1 MRTRFWLLLCLLLPA
16 AAEAWGDEGH
26 EVIGLIA
33 EHFLTPSVR
42 LKVNALLATDTSHLT
57 ADTSLASETTWA
69 DRFRDSDRNSG
80 GARYR
85 ATREWHYVDIKIR
98 DGDLDAACFGSARL
112 PRDRP
117 ASAAPA
123 HRCIVDQIA
132 AFSDELASPATP
144 AGERLVALQFL
155 LHFVGDLHQP
165 LHASD
170 DQDRGGNDKH
180 VVAAGFAPGTL
191 HQYWDSVFVSRLG
204 ESSAGVAQRLITE
217 ITPALRQAWSQGTA
231 GDWARQSFALG
242 RSIAYGELPRPDAS
256 GVYELPA
263 GYVEAAS
270 DAVRVQMERAGVRL
284 AAVLNAALGDSN
296 LSNLFDRWGPQA

>member
-1 MRTRFWLLLCLLLPA
+1 MRRRFWLLLCLLLPA
-16 AAEAWGDEGH
+16 AAQAWGDEGH

-42 LKVNALLATDTSHLT
+42 RQVDALLATDTSHLT

-85 ATREWHYVDIKIR
+85 ATREWHYVDIEIR
-98 DGDLDAACFGSARL
+98 NGDLDAACWGSPVL

-123 HRCIVDQIA
+123 HRCIVDQIE
-132 AFSDELASPATP
+132 AFSRELANPSTP
-144 AGERLVALQFL
+144 AEERLVALQFL
-155 LHFVGDLHQP
+155 VHFVGDLHQP

-170 DQDRGGNDKH
+170 DEDRGGNDKR

-204 ESSAGVAQRLITE
+204 ESSAALAQGLIAE
-217 ITPALRQAWSQGTA
+217 ITPARRQAWTPGTPA
-231 GDWARQSFALG
+231 DWARQSFSLG
-242 RSIAYGELPRPDAS
+242 RSIAYGELPRPDAA

-263 GYVEAAS
+263 TYVEAAS
-270 DAVRVQMERAGVRL
+270 GAVRVQLERAGVRL
-284 AAVLNAALGDSN
+284 AAILNATLGGSN
-296 LSNLFDRWGPQA
+296 LSNLFDRSVPRA